1 MNFEPI
7 IKKNL
12 MVNRKISKKKK
23 KIFTWK
29 EYSQI
34 TVPSDKLFEKKKK
47 KKKKKENSFHF
58 RSVFLGRIPF
68 HAKENV
74 LGHPVI
80 IFSLTSLKQRCTS
93 VWILSNFL
101 PYRGWFYS
109 ICIRGYILG
118 DKSTCY
124 VCYATFTNS
133 LKFKTI
139 RERIADLL

>member
-1 MNFEPI
+1 
-7 IKKNL
+7 
-12 MVNRKISKKKK
+12 MVNRKISKKKNVYVK
-23 KIFTWK
+23 K
-29 EYSQI
+29 YSQI
-34 TVPSDKLFEKKKK
+34 TVPSDKLFEKKR
-47 KKKKKENSFHF
+47 KKKENSFH

-93 VWILSNFL
+93 VWILSFFHT
-101 PYRGWFYS
+101 GWFYS
-109 ICIRGYILG
+109 ICICGYILS

-124 VCYATFTNS
+124 VRYATFTNS
-133 LKFKTI
+133 LKFKTM